1 MKKTNEKNITYTAN
15 DTHKGGNLIDESNG
29 AQNHFSMGIS
39 EYFAE
44 EFGDMGVH
52 DIQEGFYI
60 LEGSG
65 YAKVG
70 SEEFPI
76 IKGDSFL
83 VPAGIKH
90 VLKKDK
96 KSKNLKVLWAHGSN
110 ESV

>member
-1 MKKTNEKNITYTAN
+1 MKTINEKNITHTTN
-15 DTHKGGNLIDESNG
+15 NTHKSGNLIDESNG

-44 EFGDMGVH
+44 EFGYMGVH
-52 DIQEGFYI
+52 NVQEGFYI

-70 SEEFPI
+70 SEVFPI
-76 IKGDSFL
+76 SKGDSFL
-83 VPAGIKH
+83 VPAGVKH

-96 KSKNLKVLWAHGSN
+96 ESKNLKVLWSHGSN
-110 ESV
+110 